1 MTKLFEKYITDDYK
15 VKWDYVET
23 IPEFAKLKE
32 CEQNP
37 KWHGEGNA
45 WQHTV
50 KCVEAAQKLI
60 KEDYCL
66 LSDKS
71 IRILLTAV
79 LFHDIGKGTTTEFT
93 KGNWH
98 SYGHEVVGERI
109 ARRML
114 WDEDFSARETVCSL
128 IRWHMDVLR
137 VAESRDFATKLL
149 RMSCYQFFTW
159 QYAIFVKMCDCLGSQ
174 PEDEN
179 QTNIDMAKLRFL
191 KRFSQQMNCYDISL
205 YKRSFDRRKIFGKN
219 VNWESTD
226 PDKGKTQAFMFIG
239 LPGAGKNTAIDDM
252 FKDRDIK
259 VLSRDDIRAELGYCG
274 KDDKIIGT
282 PEQEKKV
289 SEIFNKRLAEYAKN
303 GVDFV
308 INNINLKKKYR
319 DDYHTMANQ
328 ASGNNIEWVYVYIEA
343 PSLQSNINRREGQIK
358 ANAFN
363 DMIEKFDWPTAD
375 EYDEFF
381 IKKQLQD

>member
-23 IPEFAKLKE
+23 IPEFAKLKQ

-50 KCVEAAQKLI
+50 KCVEAAYDMFEKRYEGFTDSQK
-60 KEDYCL
+60 
-66 LSDKS
+66 
-71 IRILLTAV
+71 RVLLTAV

-109 ARRML
+109 ARRIL
-114 WDEDFSARETVCSL
+114 WDEDFGARETVCTL

-137 VAESRDFATKLL
+137 VAESRDFATKML

-159 QYAIFVKMCDCLGSQ
+159 QSAIFVKTCDCLGSQ
-174 PEDEN
+174 PEDKN
-179 QTNIDMAKLRFL
+179 QTNIDMAKLQFL
-191 KRFSQQMNCYDISL
+191 RRFSTEMNCYDITV

-239 LPGAGKNTAIDDM
+239 LPGAGKNTAIDEM
-252 FKDRDIK
+252 FKGRDIK

-328 ASGNNIEWVYVYIEA
+328 ASGNNIEWDYIYIEA

>member
-1 MTKLFEKYITDDYK
+1 MFDKYFKGNTLELD
-15 VKWDYVET
+15 WDFIDK
-23 IPEFAKLKE
+23 IPEFNKLRN

-37 KWHGEGNA
+37 KWHSEGNVMN
-45 WQHTV
+45 HV
-50 KCVEAAQKLI
+50 MCCIKAAYSLLDTQYVNISHVQK
-60 KEDYCL
+60 
-66 LSDKS
+66 
-71 IRILLTAV
+71 RVLLTAV

-98 SYGHEVVGERI
+98 SYGHEVAGERI

-137 VAESRDFATKLL
+137 VAESRDFTTKLL

-159 QYAIFVKMCDCLGSQ
+159 QSAIFVKTCDCLGSQ
-174 PEDEN
+174 PEDKN
-179 QTNIDMAKLRFL
+179 QTNIDLAKLQFL
-191 KRFSQQMNCYDISL
+191 RRFSTEMNCYDITV

-239 LPGAGKNTAIDDM
+239 LPGAGKNTAIDEM

-259 VLSRDDIRAELGYCG
+259 VLSRDDIRSELGYCG
-274 KDDKIIGT
+274 KGDKIIGT

-289 SEIFNKRLAEYAKN
+289 SEIFNNRLSEYAKN

-319 DDYHTMANQ
+319 DDYHTMANH
-328 ASGNNIEWVYVYIEA
+328 ASGNNIEWVYVYVEA
-343 PSLQSNINRREGQIK
+343 PTLQSNISRREGQIK
-358 ANAFN
+358 ASAFN

>member
-23 IPEFAKLKE
+23 IPEFAKLKQ

-239 LPGAGKNTAIDDM
+239 LPGAGKNTAIDEM

-289 SEIFNKRLAEYAKN
+289 SEIFNNRLSEYAKN

>member
-23 IPEFAKLKE
+23 IPEFAKLKQ

-50 KCVEAAQKLI
+50 KCVEAAYGLFEKRYEGFTDSQK
-60 KEDYCL
+60 
-66 LSDKS
+66 
-71 IRILLTAV
+71 RVLLTAV

-114 WDEDFSARETVCSL
+114 WDEDFGARETVCTL

-137 VAESRDFATKLL
+137 VAESRDFATKIL
-149 RMSCYQFFTW
+149 RMSCYEFFSW
-159 QYAIFVKMCDCLGSQ
+159 QNAIFVKTCDCLGSQ
-174 PEDEN
+174 PEDKN
-179 QTNIDMAKLRFL
+179 QTDIDMAKLQFL
-191 KRFSQQMNCYDISL
+191 RRFSTEMNCYDITV

-289 SEIFNKRLAEYAKN
+289 SEIFNKRLEEYAKN

-328 ASGNNIEWVYVYIEA
+328 ASGNNIEWVYVYVEA
-343 PSLQSNINRREGQIK
+343 PTLQSNINRREGQIK
-358 ANAFN
+358 ASAFN

>member
-23 IPEFAKLKE
+23 IPEFAKLKQ

-289 SEIFNKRLAEYAKN
+289 SEIFNNRLSEYAKN

-319 DDYHTMANQ
+319 DDYHTMANH
-328 ASGNNIEWVYVYIEA
+328 ASGNNIEWIYVYIEA
-343 PSLQSNINRREGQIK
+343 PTLQSNINRREGQIK
-358 ANAFN
+358 ASAFN

>member
-23 IPEFAKLKE
+23 IPEFAKLKQ

-109 ARRML
+109 ARKML

-239 LPGAGKNTAIDDM
+239 LPGAGKNTAIDEM

-289 SEIFNKRLAEYAKN
+289 SEIFNNRLSEYAKN

-319 DDYHTMANQ
+319 DDYHTMANH
-328 ASGNNIEWVYVYIEA
+328 ASGNNIEWVYVYVEA
-343 PSLQSNINRREGQIK
+343 PTLQSNINRREGQIK
-358 ANAFN
+358 ASAFN